1 MHNIEIRQA
10 MKSARIYG
18 YEIAKE
24 LGITESTFSKRLTRR
39 ELTEDEKKLIYNII
53 KKIKKEIIK

>member
-10 MKSARIYG
+10 MKSARIYS